1 MEFEVNNHKY
11 KILYLD
17 TNALTYFVKYDEFA
31 RALLEKY
38 TLNNYAFATN
48 IFNILELY
56 KTEVD
61 FHKKIQQRLD
71 NLPFLIL
78 NGYNNIVN
86 AENED
91 EINVSKLVLFAIG
104 KKPLFNVNFS
114 DLKHFI
120 DNSAKQLIDRDEI
133 VNQEINDWL
142 EKRLNINPQWQKQYN
157 NNIKKTMNQLVKS
170 FGLDFEVNIFGRY
183 KSLECMAFIKNK
195 FCNEKPTEII
205 KNNSI
210 FDMYNAAVFPY
221 VDVYITERTV
231 GSWLKEF
238 RNKCSFQCA
247 SVLHISDL
255 YIPR

>member
-1 MEFEVNNHKY
+1 
-11 KILYLD
+11 
-17 TNALTYFVKYDEFA
+17 
-31 RALLEKY
+31 
-38 TLNNYAFATN
+38 
-48 IFNILELY
+48 
-56 KTEVD
+56 
-61 FHKKIQQRLD
+61 
-71 NLPFLIL
+71 
-78 NGYNNIVN
+78 
-86 AENED
+86 
-91 EINVSKLVLFAIG
+91 
-104 KKPLFNVNFS
+104 
-114 DLKHFI
+114 
-120 DNSAKQLIDRDEI
+120 
-133 VNQEINDWL
+133 
-142 EKRLNINPQWQKQYN
+142 
-157 NNIKKTMNQLVKS
+157 MNQLVKS